1 MFYQFS
7 FEFVCKMSMQD
18 GFSEILEQVG
28 VFDRL
33 SRLQILKKSCINL
46 SLISELKLPIKRI

>member
-1 MFYQFS
+1 
-7 FEFVCKMSMQD
+7 MSMQD

-33 SRLQILKKSCINL
+33 SRLQILKKSCINR
-46 SLISELKLPIKRI
+46 SLISELKLPIKEYDHTCINK